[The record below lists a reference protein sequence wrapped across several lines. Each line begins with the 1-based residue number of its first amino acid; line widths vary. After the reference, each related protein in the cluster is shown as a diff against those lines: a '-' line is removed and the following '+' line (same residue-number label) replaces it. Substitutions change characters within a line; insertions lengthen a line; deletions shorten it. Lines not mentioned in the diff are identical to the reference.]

1 MTHRRSM
8 WLIVPALLIAVLIMG
23 CGASS
28 DSSDPPRIAGEAEF
42 ASAEFSQTPQPQRLQ
57 PPRQRPRRRGDF
69 GSPGDDGFAGVPGA
83 PGESGQ
89 PAFGGLSVGDT
100 VAGNLDGQ
108 VQAIA
113 SLDRI
118 IVRTVEMTLLVQNVT
133 QAMSDIAEMA
143 NTSGGWVVGSTRDGN
158 HTAFISFRVPTSG
171 LDIALDEMRSSA
183 VEVESES
190 SSSQDVTD
198 EFTDLEARIR
208 SQKASEDALIALLGQ
223 ARTVEDTLSVQ
234 TELARILESMEGRLN
249 LLAQTSAFSLVNVFL
264 NAEPTEIQVTA
275 GSDIAVAVGQTV
287 TFTATLQSPEDIESF
302 EIRWDFGDGFEQ
314 GISRRTAATL
324 IEGQRITSA
333 VTHVYQTEDNS
344 PYVVTVDITGVGDS
358 GVVEG
363 TDILIATVADIPVL
377 DVFAGQSATV
387 EAGERVGFAGTFT
400 RPKGLDGLKY
410 RGSSVTDPRPS
421 KAFWRPT

>member
-1 MTHRRSM
+1 
-8 WLIVPALLIAVLIMG
+8 
-23 CGASS
+23 
-28 DSSDPPRIAGEAEF
+28 
-42 ASAEFSQTPQPQRLQ
+42 
-57 PPRQRPRRRGDF
+57 
-69 GSPGDDGFAGVPGA
+69 VPGA

-333 VTHVYQTEDNS
+333 ATHVYQTEDNS

-363 TDILIATVADIPVL
+363 TDILLPLWPTFLYWTSSPDNRPQWKQVSAL
-377 DVFAGQSATV
+377 DLR
-387 EAGERVGFAGTFT
+387 ERSPD
-400 RPKGLDGLKY
+400 PKGW
-410 RGSSVTDPRPS
+410 TDSNTEGVR
-421 KAFWRPT
+421 